1 MMKKE
6 NGCVGFLSNSKCIAA
21 MRMIAYGAFGNTIDD
36 YLHMVE
42 STAIESMYQFCKA
55 VLAGLGQTI

>member
-1 MMKKE
+1 
-6 NGCVGFLSNSKCIAA
+6 VWGFSAIQKCIAA

-55 VLAGLGQTI
+55 VLVGLGQTI